1 MKLYVVGTGPGS
13 VSHMSNRAVQ
23 VIEQVDCI
31 AGYTTYVD
39 LIKELTKN
47 KKIISTGMMKE
58 VERVERAIET
68 ALTGESCALISGG
81 DSGIYAMAGL
91 VFEICEQKNI
101 KLFRTLENQEVP
113 CSEEYIELEI
123 VPGIPALAAGA
134 ALAGAP
140 LTHDFAAI
148 SLSDLLTEWEKIEKR
163 LSCAAMADFVIV
175 LYNPKSKKRDWQL
188 KRAQELI
195 LEHREGSTPVGIVTG
210 AMRENQEVSFTRLDQ
225 LDKATVGMQTILFI
239 GSSASVRY
247 MDFLF
252 TPRGYS
258 KKYDL

>member
-1 MKLYVVGTGPGS
+1 
-13 VSHMSNRAVQ
+13 MSNRAVQ

-39 LIKELTKN
+39 LIRDLVKE

-58 VERVERAIET
+58 VERVERAIDM
-68 ALTGESCALISGG
+68 ALTGRSCALVSGG
-81 DSGIYAMAGL
+81 DPGIYAMAGL
-91 VFEICEQKNI
+91 VFEICKQKDI
-101 KLFRTLENQEVP
+101 QLFRTIQNQEP
-113 CSEEYIELEI
+113 SSPKKCLELEI

-210 AMRENQEVSFTRLDQ
+210 AMRENQAVCFARLDQ
-225 LDKATVGMQTILFI
+225 LDEAKVGMQTVLFI

-258 KKYDL
+258 KKYEI